1 MSDTV
6 QRHYEKYPYPH
17 YPLLASLRRCDT
29 YALNL
34 QSLWIFSNGTLPPP
48 GARTIL
54 VAGCGTFAPYPFALA
69 NQDCTVTALD
79 LSQKSLKRARMH
91 CLLHGRRNLRY
102 VTGDLINR
110 SVATGPFGLIDA
122 YGVLH
127 HLKDP
132 LDGLRALEQ
141 RLMPGGI
148 MRLMLYSRSARREK
162 ESIRHALRLLGVT
175 SVQSVRDM
183 VQRAPAG
190 SRLRSFFETS
200 DEVTDDAGLADALLH
215 PCARTYRIDE
225 VLHLLREAG
234 LKVLRYAHSG
244 ALPDI
249 KLEENRLRN
258 LEREQCLDD
267 NFVLYAVRENDKQK
281 YPASSKETLMLNPC
295 LAQITGSLRPGRI
308 RIPTRFGGD
317 NFLLGWS
324 ERRFLRRFRK
334 PTPLS
339 IVLPGEKKIADRFM
353 AAMFLLCY
361 K

>member
-267 NFVLYAVRENDKQK
+267 NWYEAKNKITRILLQTYGTEIFREMVDANWWVKILQKRICTERTEDILFITDEDKRHRQDYLREN
-281 YPASSKETLMLNPC
+281 SRV
-295 LAQITGSLRPGRI
+295 SLQ
-308 RIPTRFGGD
+308 
-317 NFLLGWS
+317 
-324 ERRFLRRFRK
+324 
-334 PTPLS
+334 
-339 IVLPGEKKIADRFM
+339 
-353 AAMFLLCY
+353 
-361 K
+361 